1 MQQILVHLTACLSLE
16 LNLVSREMKK
26 TIEFNK
32 IEREI
37 RKTDLGSL
45 KDKNKIKKNLD
56 LIPPKKSRT
65 KKKKKT
71 CKRKNSRK
79 RMAVSREKLFSESA
93 SLLRDP
99 PTHLQAFSKNRK
111 CWHYHLYPPIPWVP
125 LLLLI
130 QQKLKVRVEK
140 GISFFFFFF
149 LLWCLQSSS
158 YQSITLYFLS
168 IS

>member
-1 MQQILVHLTACLSLE
+1 
-16 LNLVSREMKK
+16 
-26 TIEFNK
+26 
-32 IEREI
+32 
-37 RKTDLGSL
+37 
-45 KDKNKIKKNLD
+45 
-56 LIPPKKSRT
+56 
-65 KKKKKT
+65 
-71 CKRKNSRK
+71 
-79 RMAVSREKLFSESA
+79 MAVSREKLFSESA

-111 CWHYHLYPPIPWVP
+111 CWHYHLYPPIPWVL

-168 IS
+168 ISWAECQFSFQILTIHSNCTCVQLCHFSCNKLIQLFQLINEQIIHFKYFSQITCLELYSFGFEDFTRTER

>member
-45 KDKNKIKKNLD
+45 KDKNKIKKNPD

-65 KKKKKT
+65 KKKRKHVKEKT
-71 CKRKNSRK
+71 PGK
-79 RMAVSREKLFSESA
+79 EW
-93 SLLRDP
+93 
-99 PTHLQAFSKNRK
+99 Q
-111 CWHYHLYPPIPWVP
+111 
-125 LLLLI
+125 
-130 QQKLKVRVEK
+130 
-140 GISFFFFFF
+140 
-149 LLWCLQSSS
+149 
-158 YQSITLYFLS
+158 
-168 IS
+168 